1 MAENFSSSD
10 PGINVPHMHG
20 SVDSGG
26 GLVSFLNVSENLVL
40 KKKHFVSSFLLLFIF
55 LSLSFYYYF
64 FFVGVLFIIINVI
77 CSFFF
82 FSWCFIHNC

>member
-10 PGINVPHMHG
+10 PGINVPLMHG

-26 GLVSFLNVSENLVL
+26 GLVSFLNVSENLV
-40 KKKHFVSSFLLLFIF
+40 KKKKTFCFFFPLTFYLSLSLFLLL
-55 LSLSFYYYF
+55 F

-77 CSFFF
+77 CSIYF

>member
-40 KKKHFVSSFLLLFIF
+40 KKNHFVSSFLVLFIF
-55 LSLSFYYYF
+55 LSLSFYYF

-77 CSFFF
+77 CSIYI